1 MWSAIFRR
9 FYVVA
14 MLLHISHA
22 FSPPR
27 GSSRVNYHNNFHSQ
41 QITVANR
48 HSSSILFAQ
57 QDNNNDKNDRPMSIR
72 QRIKTTGRIVW
83 ERMDTMKSSGLYDN
97 EDGLVPMQS
106 GFKAN
111 VGIFVAA
118 LLFKWYRARFINK
131 IPMWDRQPQ
140 W

>member
-1 MWSAIFRR
+1 MWSVIFRR

-22 FSPPR
+22 FSPP
-27 GSSRVNYHNNFHSQ
+27 SRINNHNNFHSQ
-41 QITVANR
+41 QITVVERR
-48 HSSSILFAQ
+48 HSPILFAQ
-57 QDNNNDKNDRPMSIR
+57 QDNNNDKSLSIR
-72 QRIKTTGRIVW
+72 QRIKTTGRLVW

-111 VGIFVAA
+111 VGLFVAA

>member
-1 MWSAIFRR
+1 MWSIIFRR

-14 MLLHISHA
+14 LLLHISHA

-41 QITVANR
+41 QITVAERR
-48 HSSSILFAQ
+48 HSSILFAQ
-57 QDNNNDKNDRPMSIR
+57 EDNNNDKNDKSLSIR

-111 VGIFVAA
+111 VGLFAAA

>member
-14 MLLHISHA
+14 MLLHVSYA
-22 FSPPR
+22 FSP
-27 GSSRVNYHNNFHSQ
+27 SRVNYHHNFHSQ
-41 QITVANR
+41 HITVAER
-48 HSSSILFAQ
+48 HSSILFAKQ
-57 QDNNNDKNDRPMSIR
+57 ENNNDKNDKSLSIR

-111 VGIFVAA
+111 VGLFAAA